1 MSELSQGYQPTS
13 SRLEDSSSSGD
24 EDTDMH
30 ESEQYQQYGNQ
41 TQSRQDDLKQIDI
54 GELEQP
60 RGSAA
65 PAQQQ
70 EDDNELEW
78 REETEEH
85 SETQQQQDGNMK
97 VVASH
102 YNELK
107 EAGRKERFKS
117 RIFHM
122 RNFNNWI
129 KSQLISEY
137 LKRIH
142 ENQRMGEPMRVL
154 DMCCGKGGDLLKWE
168 KAMITYLICT
178 DIAEVSVEQCKKR
191 YEDICRR
198 AEKSKFP
205 HKFEAEF
212 FACDS
217 TLVRLRERFK
227 DPSLKLNL
235 VSCQFAFHY
244 SFESLTQAECMVRNA
259 AECLQPGGFFIAT
272 MPDAYELMKRL
283 RASSDGRSFG
293 NEVYNIEFVCDTNPP
308 PLFGAK
314 YQFHLEGVVD
324 CPEFLVHFPTLV
336 KLCRKYGL
344 KLDRKTTFADYYKE
358 NIEKGRGLLQRMNCL
373 DTVYANRVGN
383 DEQYAHLKR
392 YMKSNSGRP
401 YGSLTKCEWEA
412 ATIYLVCAFRKC
424 KNTWDAQGKP
434 VFEFDD

>member
-1 MSELSQGYQPTS
+1 MSEFSQEFQTQ
-13 SRLEDSSSSGD
+13 RLEDSTSSSSED
-24 EDTDMH
+24 DTDMH
-30 ESEQYQQYGNQ
+30 ASEPSSYQY
-41 TQSRQDDLKQIDI
+41 DEKQ
-54 GELEQP
+54 
-60 RGSAA
+60 AA
-65 PAQQQ
+65 PLAAEDQQTKQKAGVSSAQSPNE
-70 EDDNELEW
+70 EDNDYEW
-78 REETEEH
+78 REE
-85 SETQQQQDGNMK
+85 SEDNQHQETQDGNMK

-117 RIFHM
+117 RIFYM

-137 LKRIH
+137 LKRIT
-142 ENQRMGEPMRVL
+142 EGQRMGDPMRVL

-198 AEKSKFP
+198 AEKTKFA
-205 HKFEAEF
+205 HKFDAEF

-272 MPDAYELMKRL
+272 MPDAYEIMKRL
-283 RASSDGRSFG
+283 RASKDGRSFG
-293 NEVYNIEFVCDTNPP
+293 NDVYNIEFVCDTNPP

-344 KLDRKTTFADYYKE
+344 KLERKTTFADYYKE
-358 NIEKGRGLLQRMNCL
+358 NIEKGILNILKMNF
-373 DTVYANRVGN
+373 
-383 DEQYAHLKR
+383 
-392 YMKSNSGRP
+392 
-401 YGSLTKCEWEA
+401 LTKVSKFQVE
-412 ATIYLVCAFRKC
+412 IY
-424 KNTWDAQGKP
+424 
-434 VFEFDD
+434 

>member
-1 MSELSQGYQPTS
+1 MSELSQGFQP
-13 SRLEDSSSSGD
+13 SRLEDSSSGD
-24 EDTDMH
+24 DTDMQ
-30 ESEQYQQYGNQ
+30 ESETYQNANKSQEIQEDLTQ
-41 TQSRQDDLKQIDI
+41 TNTI
-54 GELEQP
+54 EQP
-60 RGSAA
+60 RGSAVA
-65 PAQQQ
+65 PP
-70 EDDNELEW
+70 EDENELDW
-78 REETEEH
+78 KEETEEL
-85 SETQQQQDGNMK
+85 TQTHDGNMK

-107 EAGRKERFKS
+107 EAGRKERVKS

-168 KAMITYLICT
+168 KALITYLICT
-178 DIAEVSVEQCKKR
+178 DIAEVSVEQCKNR
-191 YEDICRR
+191 YDDICRR
-198 AEKSKFP
+198 AEKSKFV

-272 MPDAYELMKRL
+272 MPDAYEIMKRL

-324 CPEFLVHFPTLV
+324 CPEFLVHFPTLE

-358 NIEKGRGLLQRMNCL
+358 NKDKGMFYNY
-373 DTVYANRVGN
+373 V
-383 DEQYAHLKR
+383 
-392 YMKSNSGRP
+392 
-401 YGSLTKCEWEA
+401 
-412 ATIYLVCAFRKC
+412 
-424 KNTWDAQGKP
+424 
-434 VFEFDD
+434 

>member
-1 MSELSQGYQPTS
+1 MSEVSQGFQQT
-13 SRLEDSSSSGD
+13 RLEDSSSSGD
-24 EDTDMH
+24 DDTDMH
-30 ESEQYQQYGNQ
+30 ESEPYHYEQQPQ
-41 TQSRQDDLKQIDI
+41 ERQDSNETDTN
-54 GELEQP
+54 EQP
-60 RGSAA
+60 RGSSAA
-65 PAQQQ
+65 PA
-70 EDDNELEW
+70 EDENDLDW
-78 REETEEH
+78 REESEEQAQ
-85 SETQQQQDGNMK
+85 TQQDGNMK

-137 LKRIH
+137 LKRIQ

-344 KLDRKTTFADYYKE
+344 KLERKTTFADYYKE
-358 NIEKGRGLLQRMNCL
+358 NIEKGM
-373 DTVYANRVGN
+373 
-383 DEQYAHLKR
+383 
-392 YMKSNSGRP
+392 
-401 YGSLTKCEWEA
+401 
-412 ATIYLVCAFRKC
+412 I
-424 KNTWDAQGKP
+424 
-434 VFEFDD
+434 

>member
-1 MSELSQGYQPTS
+1 MSCDGKEGGFPG
-13 SRLEDSSSSGD
+13 SRLEDSSSSDDGA
-24 EDTDMH
+24 EDVP
-30 ESEQYQQYGNQ
+30 ESM
-41 TQSRQDDLKQIDI
+41 DH
-54 GELEQP
+54 
-60 RGSAA
+60 
-65 PAQQQ
+65 QQQ
-70 EDDNELEW
+70 APECPYPSTQHDDDSW
-78 REETEEH
+78 RDDDEVEPRNPPA
-85 SETQQQQDGNMK
+85 DGNMR

-107 EAGRKERFKS
+107 ESGRIERLKS

-137 LKRIH
+137 LTLIKH
-142 ENQRMGEPMRVL
+142 SQRMGDPMRVL

-168 KAMITYLICT
+168 KALITHLICT

-191 YEDICRR
+191 YEDILRR
-198 AEKSKFP
+198 AVKSKFA
-205 HKFEAEF
+205 HKFSAEF

-244 SFESLTQAECMVRNA
+244 SFESLTQADCMVRNA
-259 AECLQPGGFFIAT
+259 AECLQPGGYFIAT
-272 MPDAYELMKRL
+272 IPDAYEIMKRL
-283 RASSDGRSFG
+283 RLSENGRSFG
-293 NEVYNIEFVCDTNPP
+293 NDVYNIEFCSDTDPP
-308 PLFGAK
+308 PFFGAK

-344 KLDRKTTFADYYKE
+344 KLERKTTFADYYKE
-358 NIEKGRGLLQRMNCL
+358 NKESGRNLLQRMNGL
-373 DTVYANRVGN
+373 ETVNPNRIGN
-383 DEQYAHLKR
+383 DEQYEHIRR
-392 YMKSNSGRP
+392 YIKGNTSRS
-401 YGSLTKCEWEA
+401 YGSLSKSEWEA
-412 ATIYLVCAFRKC
+412 TTLYLVCAFRKC

-434 VFEFDD
+434 VFEFD